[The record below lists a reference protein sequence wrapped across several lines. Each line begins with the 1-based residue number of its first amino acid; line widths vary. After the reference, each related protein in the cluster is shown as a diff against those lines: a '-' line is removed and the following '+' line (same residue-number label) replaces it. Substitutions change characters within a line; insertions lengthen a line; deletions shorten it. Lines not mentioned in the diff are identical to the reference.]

1 MSWTTFFSN
10 QPKSVFDRNGQLQ
23 PGSDFWKYMD
33 LMEKDQYEEYVI
45 TQLRKKYVS
54 AAWDFGT
61 DYNVFLYTKKDE
73 SLYQLSISSDGFYAI
88 DPYLQEALKRQI
100 NSLSQQTY
108 AVKKKWT
115 VMQQGDEVYML
126 KVAQNQGVG
135 LGCYV
140 NLKTIWNRSL
150 SCLLGRAAMSVS
162 LTRTEKTSNSDGKR
176 NCKGQFEA

>member
-1 MSWTTFFSN
+1 
-10 QPKSVFDRNGQLQ
+10 
-23 PGSDFWKYMD
+23 MD

-100 NSLSQQTY
+100 NSLSQQTLSLIHIY
-108 AVKKKWT
+108 LYHEQCLTCIQKGEAV
-115 VMQQGDEVYML
+115 Q
-126 KVAQNQGVG
+126 KVQTGGFGV
-135 LGCYV
+135 
-140 NLKTIWNRSL
+140 
-150 SCLLGRAAMSVS
+150 
-162 LTRTEKTSNSDGKR
+162 
-176 NCKGQFEA
+176 